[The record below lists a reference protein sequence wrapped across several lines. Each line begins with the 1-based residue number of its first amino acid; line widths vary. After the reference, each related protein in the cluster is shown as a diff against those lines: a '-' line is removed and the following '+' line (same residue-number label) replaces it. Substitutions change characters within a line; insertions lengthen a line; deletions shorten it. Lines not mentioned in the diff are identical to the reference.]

1 MAQALEKELEV
12 FNQKQGELQNE
23 HPDGGYVVIK
33 NNEVLG
39 VWKARE
45 DALKE
50 GIKAFGNVSFLIRDI
65 YNDWDS
71 ISANFSKNLTFT

>member
-1 MAQALEKELEV
+1 MAQALKRELEV

-33 NNEVLG
+33 DGEVLG
-39 VWKARE
+39 VWKDRE

-65 YNDWDS
+65 YTDLDS
-71 ISANFSKNLTFT
+71 ILANFSKNLTFT

>member
-1 MAQALEKELEV
+1 MAQALKRELEV

-33 NNEVLG
+33 DGEVLG
-39 VWKARE
+39 VWKDRE

-65 YNDWDS
+65 YTDLDS